1 MLRINENYLKL
12 PGNYLFAEIKN
23 RVNDYKAKNPQAN
36 VISLGIGDVT
46 QPLNDEIINAL
57 HSAVDDMAR
66 EESFKGYGPDQGY
79 KFLIDSIIENEYTA
93 RGVSLEHDEIFISD
107 GAKCDTG
114 NFQEIFGL
122 DNTIAVTDPVYPVYV
137 DTNAMAGR
145 TGEYSKGKWSNV
157 IYMPC
162 TAENNFTPELPDRT
176 ADIIY
181 LCSPNNPTGT
191 TLSRDELKKWVG
203 YAKSNGSIILY
214 DAAYSSYI
222 TDKDVPRSIYEV
234 EGAKEV
240 AVEFRS
246 FSKKAGFTGT
256 RCAYTVV
263 PKNLVV
269 KSDNNED
276 VSLNRLWARRVS
288 TKFNGVSYIIQ
299 KGAAAIYTEEGKKQ
313 TAETISYYMEN
324 ARIIREGL
332 AELGL
337 TVFGGVNAPYI
348 WLKTP
353 DGMTSWKL
361 FDKLLNEVNVVGTP
375 GSGFGPSGEGYF
387 RLTAFGSRLN
397 TIEAVKRIKEG
408 LRV

>member
-1 MLRINENYLKL
+1 MLKINENYLKL
-12 PGNYLFAEIKN
+12 PGNYLFAEIRNK
-23 RVNDYKAKNPQAN
+23 VNDFKAKNPNAD

-46 QPLNDEIINAL
+46 QPLNDEIVNAL
-57 HSAVDDMAR
+57 HKAVDDMAVAKT
-66 EESFKGYGPDQGY
+66 FKGYGPDQGY
-79 KFLIDSIIENEYTA
+79 SFLVDAIISNEYKS
-93 RGVSLEHDEIFISD
+93 RGVDLDVDEIFISD

-114 NFQEIFGL
+114 NFQEIFGT

-145 TGEYSKGKWSNV
+145 TGEFNDGKWSNV

-162 TAENNFTPELPDRT
+162 TAENSFIPDLPDKT

-191 TLSRDELKKWVG
+191 TLSKEELKKWVD
-203 YAKSNGSIILY
+203 YAKSKGSIILF
-214 DAAYSSYI
+214 DAAYSAYI
-222 TDKDVPRSIYEV
+222 TDDEVPHSIFEI

-246 FSKKAGFTGT
+246 YSKKAGFTGT

-263 PKNLVV
+263 PKALSV
-269 KSDNNED
+269 KSESGED
-276 VSLNRLWARRVS
+276 VSLNKLWARRVA

-299 KGAAAIYTEEGKKQ
+299 KGAAAVYTEEGKKL
-313 TAETISYYMEN
+313 TENTISYYMEN
-324 ARIIREGL
+324 AKIIREGL
-332 AELGL
+332 TELGL
-337 TVFGGVNAPYI
+337 TTFGGINAPYI

-353 DGMTSWKL
+353 KGMTSWEL

-387 RLTAFGSRLN
+387 RLTAFGSREN
-397 TIEAVKRIKEG
+397 TIEAVKRIKVG
-408 LRV
+408 LKV

>member
-1 MLRINENYLKL
+1 MLKLNENYLKL

-23 RVNDYKAKNPQAN
+23 RVNAYKALHPQAE

-46 QPLNDEIINAL
+46 RPLDKKIIDTL
-57 HSAVDDMAR
+57 HEAVDEMAAA
-66 EESFKGYGPDQGY
+66 ETFKGYGPDQGY
-79 KFLIDSIIENEYTA
+79 RFLIDAILENEYA
-93 RGVSLEHDEIFISD
+93 AKGVALEPDEIFISD

-122 DNTIAVTDPVYPVYV
+122 DNTIAVTDPVYPVYI

-145 TGEYSKGKWSNV
+145 AGAFENGRWSNV

-162 TAENNFTPELPDRT
+162 TAENNFAPALPKT
-176 ADIIY
+176 KADIIY

-191 TLSRDELKKWVG
+191 VMSREELKKWVD
-203 YAKSNGSIILY
+203 YAMENGSVILF
-214 DAAYSSYI
+214 DAAYSAYI
-222 TDKDVPRSIYEV
+222 TEDDVPGSIYEI
-234 EGAKEV
+234 EGAKET

-246 FSKKAGFTGT
+246 YSKKAGFTGT

-263 PKNLVV
+263 PKAL
-269 KSDNNED
+269 KARSDNGEW
-276 VSLNRLWARRVS
+276 VSLNKLWARRVS

-299 KGAAAIYTEEGKKQ
+299 KGAAAVYTDEGKRQ
-313 TAETISYYMEN
+313 TANTIAYYMEN

-332 AELGL
+332 REMGFQ
-337 TVFGGVNAPYI
+337 VFGGVNAPYI
-348 WLKTP
+348 WLKVP
-353 DGMTSWKL
+353 GSMTSWQF

-387 RLTAFGSRLN
+387 RLTAFGSREN
-397 TIEAVKRIKEG
+397 TQKAIRRIQEG
-408 LRV
+408 LDL

>member
-1 MLRINENYLKL
+1 MLKINENYLKL
-12 PGNYLFAEIKN
+12 PGNYLFAEIKK
-23 RVNDYKAKNPQAN
+23 RVNDYKAKNPDAD

-46 QPLNDEIINAL
+46 RPLNEEIVKAL
-57 HSAVDDMAR
+57 HIAVDDMGK

-79 KFLIDSIIENEYTA
+79 RFLIDSIISNEYES

-145 TGEYSKGKWSNV
+145 TGEFTGGKWSNV

-162 TAENNFTPELPDRT
+162 TSENNFTPAIPERT

-191 TLSRDELKKWVG
+191 TLGREELGKWVD
-203 YAKSNGSIILY
+203 YAKLNGSVILY
-214 DAAYSSYI
+214 DAAYSAYI
-222 TDKDVPRSIYEV
+222 TEDGVPRSIYEI

-246 FSKKAGFTGT
+246 YSKKAGFTGT

-263 PKNLVV
+263 PKALVV
-269 KSDNNED
+269 KSSGGED
-276 VSLNRLWARRVS
+276 VSLNKLWARRVS

-299 KGAAAIYTEEGKKQ
+299 KGAAAVYTEEGKAQ
-313 TAETISYYMEN
+313 TAATIAYYMEN
-324 ARIIREGL
+324 AKIIREGL
-332 AELGL
+332 AEMGL
-337 TVFGGVNAPYI
+337 TIFGGVNAPYI

-353 DGMTSWKL
+353 AGITSWEL

-387 RLTAFGSRLN
+387 RLTAFGSREN

-408 LRV
+408 LKV

>member
-1 MLRINENYLKL
+1 MLKINENYMKL

-23 RVNDYKAKNPQAN
+23 RVNAYKKQNPDAN

-46 QPLNDEIINAL
+46 QPLNDEVINAL
-57 HSAVDDMAR
+57 HSAVDDMAA
-66 EESFKGYGPDQGY
+66 EDTFKGYGPDQGY
-79 KFLIDSIIENEYTA
+79 GFLIDAIIENEYAA
-93 RGVSLEHDEIFISD
+93 RGVTVDHEEIFISD

-145 TGEYSKGKWSNV
+145 TGEFSDGRWSNV

-162 TAENNFTPELPDRT
+162 TAENGFTPDLPEKT

-191 TLSRDELKKWVG
+191 TLGSDELKKWVD
-203 YAKSNGSIILY
+203 YAKRNGSVILF
-214 DAAYSSYI
+214 DAAYSAYI
-222 TDKDVPRSIYEV
+222 TDKNVPHSIYEIA
-234 EGAKEV
+234 GAKEV

-246 FSKKAGFTGT
+246 YSKKAGFTGT

-263 PKNLVV
+263 PKDLVY
-269 KSDNNED
+269 KTANGDD
-276 VSLNRLWARRVS
+276 VSLNSLWARRVS

-299 KGAAAIYTEEGKKQ
+299 RGASAIYTEEGKKL
-313 TAETISYYMEN
+313 TGDTIAYYMEN

-332 AELGL
+332 SQLGL
-337 TVFGGVNAPYI
+337 KVFGGVNAPYI

-353 DGMTSWKL
+353 DGMTSWDL

-387 RLTAFGSRLN
+387 RLTAFGSRDN
-397 TIEAVKRIKEG
+397 TIEAVNRIKKG
-408 LRV
+408 LKV